1 MTIYDIT
8 LTITP
13 DLPVWPGDLKV
24 KLERVKKME
33 EGSRDNL
40 SQMAM
45 GVHTG
50 THVDAPFH
58 FIPEGIKIDELPLET
73 LTGPVQVVV
82 LPDSVNLITA
92 DIVNT
97 AGITPHTTRV
107 LFKTRNSKR
116 WEDGSKEF
124 DTKFVA
130 VSPDGA
136 EALVAMGMKLVGVDY
151 LSVSPFNDS
160 VPTHRALLGAG
171 VICLEGANLSKVPA
185 GEYTLY
191 CLPMKLGATEGAP
204 ARVILIQ

>member
-33 EGSRDNL
+33 EGAQDNL
-40 SQMAM
+40 SQMAL

-58 FIPEGIKIDELPLET
+58 FIPEGIKIDELSLEI
-73 LTGPVQVVV
+73 LTGPAQVVV
-82 LPDSVNLITA
+82 LPDSVDLITA
-92 DIVNT
+92 EIVRS
-97 AGITPHTTRV
+97 AGIMPRTTRV

-116 WEDGSKEF
+116 WIDGSKEF

-130 VSPDGA
+130 ISPDGA
-136 EALVAMGMKLVGVDY
+136 EALVALGMKLVGVDY
-151 LSVSPFNDS
+151 LSVSPFGDS

-171 VICLEGANLSKVPA
+171 IICLEGANLSTVPS
-185 GEYTLY
+185 GVYTLY

-204 ARVILIQ
+204 ARAILVQ

>member
-13 DLPVWPGDLKV
+13 ELPVWPGDLKV

-73 LTGPVQVVV
+73 LTGPVQVVA
-82 LPDSVNLITA
+82 LPDSVDLITA
-92 DIVNT
+92 DVVSS
-97 AGITPHTTRV
+97 AGITPRTTRV

-130 VSPDGA
+130 ISPDGA

-171 VICLEGANLSKVPA
+171 VICLEGANLSRVPA

-204 ARVILIQ
+204 ARVILVQ

>member
-1 MTIYDIT
+1 MAIYDIT

-13 DLPVWPGDLKV
+13 ELPVWPGDLKV

-58 FIPEGIKIDELPLET
+58 FIPEGIKIDEIPMET
-73 LTGPVQVVV
+73 LIGPAQVVV
-82 LPDSVNLITA
+82 LPDSVDLITA
-92 DIVNT
+92 EIVRS
-97 AGITPHTTRV
+97 AGIMPRTKRV
-107 LFKTRNSKR
+107 LFKTRNSKH
-116 WEDGSKEF
+116 WSEGSKEF
-124 DTKFVA
+124 DTQFVA
-130 VSPDGA
+130 ISPDGA

-151 LSVSPFNDS
+151 LSVSPYNDS

-171 VICLEGANLSKVPA
+171 VVCLEGANLSAVPS
-185 GEYTLY
+185 GEYTIY

-204 ARVILIQ
+204 ARVILVQ

>member
-13 DLPVWPGDLKV
+13 ELPVWPGDLKV

-58 FIPEGIKIDELPLET
+58 FIPEGTKIDELPLET
-73 LTGPVQVVV
+73 LTGPVQVVA
-82 LPDSVNLITA
+82 LPDSVDLITA
-92 DIVNT
+92 DVVSS
-97 AGITPHTTRV
+97 AGITPRTTRV

-130 VSPDGA
+130 ISPDGA

-171 VICLEGANLSKVPA
+171 VICLEGANLSRVPA

-204 ARVILIQ
+204 ARVILVQ